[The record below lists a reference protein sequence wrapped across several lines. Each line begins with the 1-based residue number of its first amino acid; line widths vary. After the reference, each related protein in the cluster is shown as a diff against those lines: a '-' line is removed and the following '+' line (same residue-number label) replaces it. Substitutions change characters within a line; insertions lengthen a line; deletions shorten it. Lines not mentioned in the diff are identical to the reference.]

1 MYADYNDRKNQT
13 LVHILGS
20 LLHQFL
26 NIAQQPILDEVA
38 KKLRDIQRMCKNVE
52 TQDILPLLKQ
62 QLKQFKRAFICID
75 AVDELEPVVQQQL
88 LRELKDLVTND
99 TRIFLTGRD
108 HIQSKVE
115 EHLRPEFVPR
125 YITTISASQQ
135 EIQKLVEQQMQDDQY
150 SDAMDEVLAKN
161 IADGIIGKSKGM

>member
-1 MYADYNDRKNQT
+1 MYADYKDQNDQT

-20 LLHQFL
+20 LLRQFL
-26 NIAQQPILDEVA
+26 NTAQQPILDEVA
-38 KKLRDIQRMCKNVE
+38 KKLRDIQCMGKNVE

-75 AVDELEPVVQQQL
+75 AVDELKPEVQQQL

-108 HIQSKVE
+108 HIQSKIE
-115 EHLRPEFVPR
+115 EHLQIVPR
-125 YITTISASQQ
+125 YKTTISASQPD
-135 EIQKLVEQQMQDDQY
+135 IQKLVEQQIQDDLN

-161 IADGIIGKSKGM
+161 IADGIIGKSQGM